1 MDQEMIPKDFVA
13 HYHKYSVESENKDGI
28 SALFT
33 TAQAAYESAWGEKA
47 VGNNFFGIKK
57 GSWPESKCQLITTT
71 EYSKVKTLKFPV
83 IISISPTAS
92 GYKYKIKD
100 WFRKYDT
107 PAECFSDHNLF
118 YFENRRYAAALKVK
132 SDPNAFADAIAT
144 AGYATDPN
152 YAKTLK
158 QIIAMIKKELK

>member
-1 MDQEMIPKDFVA
+1 MTPKDFTK
-13 HYHKYSVESENKDGI
+13 HYYRFAEDSENQSGI

-33 TAQAAYESAWGEKA
+33 LAQAAYESGWGEKA

-71 EYSKVKTLKFPV
+71 EYSAVANLKFPV
-83 IISISPTAS
+83 VISVTATTK

-107 PAECFSDHNLF
+107 PAECFTDHNKF
-118 YFENRRYAAALKVK
+118 FEVNKRYAEALKVK
-132 SDPNAFADAIAT
+132 SDPNAFADAIAK
-144 AGYATDPN
+144 AGYATDST

-158 QIIAMIKKELK
+158 QIIAMIKRELK